1 MSFDPEEILK
11 AVERIREAFNRAAEA
26 DSGSAQRTF
35 KKLSSK
41 IDALITQSM
50 DPRNQDADPKKMMM
64 KMLPQIMDL
73 QMTMS
78 QLKREA
84 QSNPLAAN
92 VLADLAR
99 DIQDEVK
106 TLLPML
112 GNIPGIP
119 GLPKLP
125 GMDFGQPKDTPKNPP
140 EPPAAPKPPRKPGG
154 GGGFKF

>member
-26 DSGSAQRTF
+26 DSGASQRTF
-35 KKLSSK
+35 KKLASK
-41 IDALITQSM
+41 IDGLIAQSM

-78 QLKREA
+78 QIKREA
-84 QSNPLAAN
+84 QNNPAAAT

-99 DIQDEVK
+99 DIQDEIK

-125 GMDFGQPKDTPKNPP
+125 GMDFGQPKDEPKKPT
-140 EPPAAPKPPRKPGG
+140 PPAAPKPPRKPGG

>member
-84 QSNPLAAN
+84 QNNPAAAG
-92 VLADLAR
+92 VLADLVR

-125 GMDFGQPKDTPKNPP
+125 GMDFGQPKDEPKNPP
-140 EPPAAPKPPRKPGG
+140 APPAPKPPRKPGG